1 MWGPLLLTSKGPE
14 QPCQVRMHRYGAGQ
28 ERKQEKKEHCCV
40 ISANQFCFPFWV
52 FGQITCLQLLFAR
65 KYKDENTV
73 LARRNVAEGGA
84 PGTPSSLVSCTSQSS
99 LDIWSS
105 WEAVC
110 GAATPCWGLILVGSM
125 WNPTV
130 TTLMNTEGFLPAVK
144 NARPLGCPQRPGSLE
159 ALSDFPAAEVFCVTN
174 ILKTTSEQYG
184 SDCSTRLSNGFSNPL
199 INFAL
204 FLGTGACASP
214 ALHPVTSSSPTGNT
228 SSVSAFR
235 KAGVSFGLSELKG
248 IQLSFLQ

>member
-1 MWGPLLLTSKGPE
+1 
-14 QPCQVRMHRYGAGQ
+14 MHRYGAGQ

-52 FGQITCLQLLFAR
+52 FSQITCLQLLFAR
-65 KYKDENTV
+65 KYKAESTV

-110 GAATPCWGLILVGSM
+110 AATPCWGLILAGSM
-125 WNPTV
+125 RNPTV

-144 NARPLGCPQRPGSLE
+144 NARPLGCSQRPGSLE
-159 ALSDFPAAEVFCVTN
+159 ALSDFPAAEVFCVTS

-184 SDCSTRLSNGFSNPL
+184 SDCSQDYQMVSLTLWL
-199 INFAL
+199 ILPFFWEQGPVPHLPSIQSLVQVPREIPAAL
-204 FLGTGACASP
+204 
-214 ALHPVTSSSPTGNT
+214 V
-228 SSVSAFR
+228 
-235 KAGVSFGLSELKG
+235 LSEKQECPSACRSWREYSCFFYSNKWL
-248 IQLSFLQ
+248 ILWSSLLS